1 MMAHTM
7 LANPIRAL
15 ELHYPMIKFLII
27 SNKKAI
33 ASANS
38 PTVQLET
45 IPTQPYANKL
55 ASSTTLLEIR
65 GQ

>member
-38 PTVQLET
+38 PTAIGDNTDSALCQ
-45 IPTQPYANKL
+45 
-55 ASSTTLLEIR
+55 
-65 GQ
+65 